1 MPRPTNLET
10 ALALEQCVRESGAI
24 PATIGIVRGR
34 IHVGLS
40 QHQLE
45 LLADTKNTVS
55 SKISRRDIAAVCA
68 KRGNGG
74 TTIAGTM
81 VIAHLAG
88 IKIFATG
95 GLGGVHRGG
104 ENSLDISADL
114 TELGRTPVTVFA
126 GGVKSILDIGRT
138 LEYLET
144 QGVPV
149 ITYGKTAEFPA
160 FFSPRSGFKSAY
172 NVESPVEAADIIHHG
187 DLLGLSNG
195 CLFGCPIPEEYAR
208 VGEKIQLAVNQAVEE
223 SKQNGMDKRG
233 KEVTPW
239 LLQRVNELTNSASLE
254 NNIALLENAAR
265 IGGRVAVEYS
275 KLKSGSNISQPA
287 ALVLP
292 ELTPTDTVR
301 GTKSEQHKPANLVVI
316 GGAAVDVVSKAS
328 PRTGESI
335 KQSTV
340 PGTISNAL
348 GGVGRNMAEAAHRL
362 TTASNDG
369 TGGDVLLVSPIGN
382 DLYGHKIKNG
392 TGSMGMRLDGL
403 IAKQTNRTAV
413 CNMVLDEQGD
423 LVGGVADM
431 EINDALTFEDVKPIL
446 SKQEPS
452 LIALDSNIA
461 SSLMKEI
468 CHWAQTRQV
477 QTFVEPTSI
486 TKSERIVDVLAQ
498 LLKQPPNVLPGKMPF
513 APITYTSPNL
523 FELERIYLALEKGIE
538 LHPAMRDWWWT
549 VVDDLGLNQ
558 DYQSQLAVLS
568 RKTIFDDTGLS
579 PQTLDFLTEKGVSR
593 MAIQLL
599 PFFQHLFIKC
609 GRAGVILV
617 MRVPNTPAQ
626 PWGVQKTDIQKR
638 QIVFKGRS
646 TILVL
651 KHFPA
656 INLDPSRI
664 VNVTGAG
671 DSLVGS
677 LLATLSKRPAVLED
691 PSQLDEMIRIAQS
704 AAVLTLESDHAV
716 SPLLGTLRTTR
727 K

>member
-1 MPRPTNLET
+1 M
-10 ALALEQCVRESGAI
+10 
-24 PATIGIVRGR
+24 
-34 IHVGLS
+34 
-40 QHQLE
+40 
-45 LLADTKNTVS
+45 
-55 SKISRRDIAAVCA
+55 
-68 KRGNGG
+68 
-74 TTIAGTM
+74 
-81 VIAHLAG
+81 
-88 IKIFATG
+88 
-95 GLGGVHRGG
+95 
-104 ENSLDISADL
+104 
-114 TELGRTPVTVFA
+114 
-126 GGVKSILDIGRT
+126 
-138 LEYLET
+138 
-144 QGVPV
+144 
-149 ITYGKTAEFPA
+149 
-160 FFSPRSGFKSAY
+160 
-172 NVESPVEAADIIHHG
+172 
-187 DLLGLSNG
+187 
-195 CLFGCPIPEEYAR
+195 
-208 VGEKIQLAVNQAVEE
+208 
-223 SKQNGMDKRG
+223 
-233 KEVTPW
+233 
-239 LLQRVNELTNSASLE
+239 
-254 NNIALLENAAR
+254 
-265 IGGRVAVEYS
+265 
-275 KLKSGSNISQPA
+275 
-287 ALVLP
+287 
-292 ELTPTDTVR
+292 
-301 GTKSEQHKPANLVVI
+301 I

>member
-1 MPRPTNLET
+1 MISVLQTTGRGICRYNAYKPTFQKRFASFKTTHAIPPSLLSISEEVQDAIEHGKPVVALETALVTHGMPRPTNLET

-275 KLKSGSNISQPA
+275 KLKSGSNISQ
-287 ALVLP
+287 V
-292 ELTPTDTVR
+292 
-301 GTKSEQHKPANLVVI
+301 
-316 GGAAVDVVSKAS
+316 
-328 PRTGESI
+328 
-335 KQSTV
+335 
-340 PGTISNAL
+340 
-348 GGVGRNMAEAAHRL
+348 
-362 TTASNDG
+362 
-369 TGGDVLLVSPIGN
+369 
-382 DLYGHKIKNG
+382 
-392 TGSMGMRLDGL
+392 
-403 IAKQTNRTAV
+403 
-413 CNMVLDEQGD
+413 
-423 LVGGVADM
+423 
-431 EINDALTFEDVKPIL
+431 
-446 SKQEPS
+446 
-452 LIALDSNIA
+452 
-461 SSLMKEI
+461 
-468 CHWAQTRQV
+468 
-477 QTFVEPTSI
+477 
-486 TKSERIVDVLAQ
+486 
-498 LLKQPPNVLPGKMPF
+498 
-513 APITYTSPNL
+513 
-523 FELERIYLALEKGIE
+523 
-538 LHPAMRDWWWT
+538 
-549 VVDDLGLNQ
+549 
-558 DYQSQLAVLS
+558 
-568 RKTIFDDTGLS
+568 
-579 PQTLDFLTEKGVSR
+579 
-593 MAIQLL
+593 
-599 PFFQHLFIKC
+599 
-609 GRAGVILV
+609 
-617 MRVPNTPAQ
+617 
-626 PWGVQKTDIQKR
+626 
-638 QIVFKGRS
+638 
-646 TILVL
+646 
-651 KHFPA
+651 
-656 INLDPSRI
+656 
-664 VNVTGAG
+664 
-671 DSLVGS
+671 
-677 LLATLSKRPAVLED
+677 
-691 PSQLDEMIRIAQS
+691 
-704 AAVLTLESDHAV
+704 
-716 SPLLGTLRTTR
+716 
-727 K
+727 